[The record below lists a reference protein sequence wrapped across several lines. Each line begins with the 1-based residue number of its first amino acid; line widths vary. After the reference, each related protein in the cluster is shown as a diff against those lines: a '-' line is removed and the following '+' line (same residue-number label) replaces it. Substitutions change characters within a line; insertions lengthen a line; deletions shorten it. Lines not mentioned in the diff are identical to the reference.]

1 VLGYFVE
8 GSTCELGE
16 EVVPDPVDDEVIVF
30 EEFFAAGL
38 RMLPQLTLTD
48 ILVKF

>member
-1 VLGYFVE
+1 LGYFAK
-8 GSTCELGE
+8 GSTCEPGE
-16 EVVPDPVDDEVIVF
+16 EVVLDPAHDEVIVF

-38 RMLPQLTLTD
+38 RMLPQAALTN